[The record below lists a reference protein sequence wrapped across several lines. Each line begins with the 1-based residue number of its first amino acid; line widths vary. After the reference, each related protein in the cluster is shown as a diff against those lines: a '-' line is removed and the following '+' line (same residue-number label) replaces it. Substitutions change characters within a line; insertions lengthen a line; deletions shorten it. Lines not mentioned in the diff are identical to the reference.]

1 MLQIPYFTIV
11 IDAIMSVKLVTTIIP
26 NIAQVE
32 GSIVEKK
39 KIQIELHL
47 QKFTKV
53 KECSFGETSH
63 YILSLPR
70 HMHT

>member
-26 NIAQVE
+26 NIAQAE

-39 KIQIELHL
+39 KY
-47 QKFTKV
+47 K
-53 KECSFGETSH
+53 
-63 YILSLPR
+63 
-70 HMHT
+70 

>member
-32 GSIVEKK
+32 RSIVEKK
-39 KIQIELHL
+39 KIEIELHL

-53 KECSFGETSH
+53 NRCSFGETSH
-63 YILSLPR
+63 YIFSLPR
-70 HMHT
+70 HRHT